1 MSTPAASPSW
11 YDVLGVAPDASAEE
25 VRAAWRS
32 GIADLDPTDR
42 RFATL
47 NQAAQVL
54 LDPDRRAA
62 YDADLADQEPVEEPE
77 ARSEAAPVGPR
88 VSLDEAPTDGAPAVA
103 RRSVPGW
110 VLATLAAL
118 ALALGGATAYVA
130 TTPSDS
136 SVEDATRAAQAAAE
150 RAVVPILS
158 YDYRRLDEDQAA
170 AQPLMTEDYREEY
183 DQLFE
188 VLQQNAPRTETVV
201 GVEVVASG
209 VVRGGTERAE
219 FLVFLNR
226 PTTNAENKEPVVYKD
241 QVRVQMENVGGDWLV
256 DCLLTSPNDRC
267 E

>member
-1 MSTPAASPSW
+1 MTPSLYDLLDVDRTASDEEIRSAWKAA
-11 YDVLGVAPDASAEE
+11 
-25 VRAAWRS
+25 
-32 GIADLDPTDR
+32 IADLDPTDR
-42 RFATL
+42 RFRAY
-47 NQAAQVL
+47 NQAAEVL
-54 LDPDRRAA
+54 LDPAGRAA
-62 YDADLADQEPVEEPE
+62 YDAELVDREAGREPDEEPD
-77 ARSEAAPVGPR
+77 ARPAAAPPDGTPNAGTPP
-88 VSLDEAPTDGAPAVA
+88 AP

-110 VLATLAAL
+110 LLATLAVL
-118 ALALGGATAYVA
+118 ALALGGATGYVA

-170 AQPLMTEDYREEY
+170 ARPLMTEDYREEY
-183 DQLFE
+183 DKLFE
-188 VLQQNAPRTETVV
+188 VLQQNAPRTRTVV

-219 FLVFLNR
+219 FLVFLDR
-226 PTTNAENKEPVVYKD
+226 PTTNAENKQPVVYKD
-241 QVRVQMENVGGDWLV
+241 QVRVQMENVEGDWLV